1 MTKVIP
7 VNHWSTSVFKT
18 GSFHP
23 VGKIALVY
31 PGKGELV
38 YNPHRNP
45 QGWGSEAPV
54 IGARMFVGFN
64 VGGKPTW
71 GMNNLIPIVKSVRK
85 KQTGSADASL
95 LYQKGLYTHKTSGET
110 VTEDGAQIIILN
122 LSDKVSIEEFKR
134 QMVELGEVICR
145 ELQQEEVVAEI
156 QKGGMVTYT
165 MGINA

>member
-7 VNHWSTSVFKT
+7 VNHWSPSIFRT

-23 VGKIALVY
+23 KGKIALVY
-31 PGKGELV
+31 PAKGEQV

-45 QGWGSEAPV
+45 QGWGSASPV
-54 IGARMFVGFN
+54 MGARMFVGFN
-64 VGGKPTW
+64 VGSKPTW
-71 GMNNLIPIVKSVRK
+71 GMNDLIPIVKNVRK
-85 KQTGSADASL
+85 KQTGSADATL
-95 LYQKGLYTHKTSGET
+95 LYQKGIYTHKSSGET

-122 LSDKVSIEEFKR
+122 LSEKISLEEFKN
-134 QMVELGEVICR
+134 QLIELGEVICR

-156 QKGGMVTYT
+156 QMGGLVKYT